1 MRTPR
6 LPPIDTTGYI
16 SCPIDTPLYDFDKS
30 SPLPCIIV
38 TPSSPT
44 EYHIAFHHKSSQ
56 LKGPSFSAQQIEHQ
70 RQPRARRVLLTAL
83 NPFVDTPPPSAQS
96 FEMAPRRLPLKPRTR
111 TALVLAVP
119 IFIIMCHLLAS
130 SLFRTVRLGSTLF
143 AGSLSRGGGFSS
155 AAAHMRAQRD
165 AKLRAFPAPAL
176 PVQHTPPVHSADPQW
191 DVGLDLD

>member
-6 LPPIDTTGYI
+6 LPPLDTTGYI
-16 SCPIDTPLYDFDKS
+16 SCPIDTPLFDFDNK

-44 EYHIAFHHKSSQ
+44 EYHIAFHHKSSP
-56 LKGPSFSAQQIEHQ
+56 LKGASFSAQQLEQ
-70 RQPRARRVLLTAL
+70 QQQQPRARRVLLTAL

-96 FEMAPRRLPLKPRTR
+96 FEMTPRRLPLKPRTR

-119 IFIIMCHLLAS
+119 IFIIVCHILAS
-130 SLFRTVRLGSTLF
+130 SLLRTAGLGNTIF
-143 AGSLSRGGGFSS
+143 GGSLSRGGFSS

-165 AKLRAFPAPAL
+165 APLPVPVPA
-176 PVQHTPPVHSADPQW
+176 PVQHRPLGKAVDPLPIS
-191 DVGLDLD
+191 GHDLD